1 MNLKFILL
9 IERRQFIK
17 ATLYMVPV
25 LGHTGKGKTITKI
38 KMSWVTMDLG
48 VVMG

>member
-1 MNLKFILL
+1 
-9 IERRQFIK
+9 
-17 ATLYMVPV
+17 MVPV

-48 VVMG
+48 VVMGWTVSPKIHVEALNS